1 MTKKLKCSYITAVTR
16 VIISVTNVRPTVC
29 FPHSLHNDL
38 RSHLEIE
45 HGTSRTEDRARTN
58 CTSPCSNLTLTS
70 LHFIL
75 HYISTNK
82 SFFIYLF
89 IYLLIVRSC
98 PPLVEVAGT
107 SVSPKDC
114 LIVGARKVKDTCTFS
129 CKEGYKLPD
138 PNQPTLTCLDTG
150 AWDKAVINCQRE

>member
-1 MTKKLKCSYITAVTR
+1 MKQLYQ
-16 VIISVTNVRPTVC
+16 
-29 FPHSLHNDL
+29 SLLLLDFDL
-38 RSHLEIE
+38 S
-45 HGTSRTEDRARTN
+45 TFYF
-58 CTSPCSNLTLTS
+58 TL
-70 LHFIL
+70 
-75 HYISTNK
+75 YTNK
-82 SFFIYLF
+82 QIILSLF

-114 LIVGARKVKDTCTFS
+114 LVVGARKVNDTCTFS

>member
-1 MTKKLKCSYITAVTR
+1 MTKKVKRPCITAVTR
-16 VIISVTNVRPTVC
+16 VIIRVKNLRPTVC
-29 FPHSLHNDL
+29 FPHSLHKDL

-45 HGTSRTEDRARTN
+45 HGISRTEGRARTN
-58 CTSPCSNLTLTS
+58 CTSPCSYLTLTS

-75 HYISTNK
+75 HYMIFQQTNH
-82 SFFIYLF
+82 YLF
-89 IYLLIVRSC
+89 IYLFIVRSC

-107 SVSPKDC
+107 FVSPKDC
-114 LIVGARKVKDTCTFS
+114 LVVGARKVSDTCTFS

>member
-1 MTKKLKCSYITAVTR
+1 MSLYYGSNSCYHLSNKREANGVLPPLSSQGFEITPGDRTWNLPHR
-16 VIISVTNVRPTVC
+16 RPCTNQLYQSLLQLDFDLITFYFTLYFNKQII
-29 FPHSLHNDL
+29 L
-38 RSHLEIE
+38 
-45 HGTSRTEDRARTN
+45 
-58 CTSPCSNLTLTS
+58 
-70 LHFIL
+70 
-75 HYISTNK
+75 
-82 SFFIYLF
+82 YLF

-114 LIVGARKVKDTCTFS
+114 LVVGARKVKDTCTFS

-138 PNQPTLTCLDTG
+138 PKQPTLTCLDTG